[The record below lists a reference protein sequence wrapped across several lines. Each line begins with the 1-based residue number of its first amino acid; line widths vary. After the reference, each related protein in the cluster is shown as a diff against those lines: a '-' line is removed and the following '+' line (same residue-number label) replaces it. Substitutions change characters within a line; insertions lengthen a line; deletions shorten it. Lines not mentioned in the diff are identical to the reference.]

1 MLHLVAYDIASDRR
15 LRRVAGICE
24 DYGLRVEKS
33 VFECDLKDGDFNAMR
48 KRLSEVV
55 NPDVDRVIDY
65 PIGMISKEH
74 IRELGQC
81 VHCEKEQ
88 TYVF

>member
-1 MLHLVAYDIASDRR
+1 MKGTAD
-15 LRRVAGICE
+15 ICE
-24 DYGLRVEKS
+24 DYGVRVEKS
-33 VFECDLKDGDFNAMR
+33 VFECDLRDGDFNAMWN
-48 KRLSEVV
+48 RLSAVV

-65 PIGMISKEH
+65 PIGMIAKEN

-81 VHCEKEQ
+81 VHCEKEL